1 MEIVMKKIVNM
12 SNIHKRYDGQQI
24 ETHALQGVS
33 LTIHEGEFVAITG
46 PSGCGKSTL
55 LSIMGLMDSASEGE
69 YNIAEINTQGL
80 KVDQRTQIRNQHI
93 GYVFQSF
100 NLIDSLTVFENVALP
115 LEHRNVKK
123 AVIKQ
128 RVEEV
133 LTQVDMLHRQEYRPN
148 QLSGG
153 QQQRIAIARALV
165 GQPDLILVDE
175 PTGNLDSKNGDQ
187 VMALLETLNKAGST
201 IVMVTHD
208 SRYARCASRQIQLL
222 DGQIVSQAN
231 TNNANDT
238 QQSKELQGVA

>member
-1 MEIVMKKIVNM
+1 MKKIVSMN
-12 SNIHKRYDGQQI
+12 NIHKRYDGQQI
-24 ETHALQGVS
+24 ETHALQGIS
-33 LTIHEGEFVAITG
+33 LDIHQGEFVAITG

-55 LSIMGLMDSASEGE
+55 LSIMGLMDNASEGE
-69 YNIAEINTQGL
+69 YIIADINTKAL

-115 LEHRNVKK
+115 LEHRQVKK
-123 AVIKQ
+123 AEIKR

-133 LTQVDMLHRQEYRPN
+133 LAQVDMLHRQQYRPN

-165 GQPDLILVDE
+165 GDPDLILVDE

-208 SRYARCASRQIQLL
+208 SRYSRCASRQVQLL
-222 DGQIVSQAN
+222 DGQIVSRAN
-231 TNNANDT
+231 TNKIDNA
-238 QQSKELQGVA
+238 ELQGVA